1 MKAWTIK
8 THRFTRKVEVNSL
21 DYYSFTYEGT
31 WVYLTLIQNWF
42 ECVLI
47 TLNNKYIDVKFG
59 ILRKQKE
66 KSYFLF
72 LRQTSKNKNI
82 IFGGVKNNQK
92 EYLHFLINTKH

>member
-42 ECVLI
+42 EC
-47 TLNNKYIDVKFG
+47 THYI
-59 ILRKQKE
+59 KQQIYWCEIRNIK
-66 KSYFLF
+66 K
-72 LRQTSKNKNI
+72 TKGKI
-82 IFGGVKNNQK
+82 IF
-92 EYLHFLINTKH
+92 LILEANKQE